1 MVCSDFDDC
10 SRYFTE
16 SFYGEFNTGFLK
28 DAYKDNFSDPH
39 SALSLES
46 WYMEWSFSFL
56 MDDYFSIF
64 LSDFRAKHR
73 TDKADRYT
81 LVKEK
86 KKSDDD

>member
-1 MVCSDFDDC
+1 
-10 SRYFTE
+10 
-16 SFYGEFNTGFLK
+16 
-28 DAYKDNFSDPH
+28 
-39 SALSLES
+39 
-46 WYMEWSFSFL
+46 

-86 KKSDDD
+86 KNLMMINRSKQATPTILESI